1 MRIFSKG
8 TLREFW
14 ETYPD
19 ARPSL
24 ETWYATVESVI
35 FKNPNEII
43 RFFKDSD
50 TVKNNRIVFDICDN
64 KYRLIVTFEYQFQYA
79 FIRFIGTHKE
89 YDKIKKIEII

>member
-14 ETYPD
+14 EIYPD

-24 ETWYATVESVI
+24 ETWYATIERMT
-35 FKNPNEII
+35 FKTPNEII

-64 KYRLIVTFEYQFQYA
+64 KYRLIVKFEYQFQYA

-89 YDKIKKIEII
+89 YDKIKKIEKI